1 MMLEIDTGSLKSE
14 LFCKIS
20 ERKSDGDDV
29 TEKRPIETVLL
40 NSKSQAANNVEL
52 KCYNRLRSYPVGDG

>member
-40 NSKSQAANNVEL
+40 NSKQQTT
-52 KCYNRLRSYPVGDG
+52 

>member
-29 TEKRPIETVLL
+29 TEKRPIETVL
-40 NSKSQAANNVEL
+40 NSKQQTT
-52 KCYNRLRSYPVGDG
+52 